1 MGDIFPFVL
10 AVVFVA
16 INGLTQL
23 AFAQGLGFKMKPTG
37 LAFMVA
43 AGLSLALRSVSPVS
57 GQSAMIALAGRNED
71 ERERVAALI
80 MAAVVSTVL
89 GLAGAISTVV
99 DFAGPAVMAGMMAGV
114 GIMLAQIGA
123 DFITDKQK
131 GNFSVGMV
139 SLVSA
144 LLIFGFFNLNS
155 GIVPSANVLVY
166 TVAGSV
172 GISTAYYLIMK
183 KIRGESLAVENA
195 SDKGNE
201 NNERSESDDPKFWTA
216 GYWKNGDWKLVTP
229 RINIRSILSA
239 CALICLGIGVVTSF
253 GTINANMS
261 GVPQNF
267 DHLILITGLVDFIG
281 VIFGGMPLEP
291 IISGTAAAP
300 WPILGAFVL
309 MLVLGAIALLGL
321 VTKICKYMPVQSIAG
336 FLVVIGFFETFLPNL
351 VPYFR
356 TGPRAMQFHGNLA
369 ESAIAMGVTAL
380 TKNPFIGILAGVLV
394 RYIGTF
400 FGV

>member
-10 AVVFVA
+10 AVIFVA

-23 AFAQGLGFKMKPTG
+23 AFAQGLGFKLKPTG
-37 LAFMVA
+37 LAFLVA

-71 ERERVAALI
+71 ERERVAALLI
-80 MAAVVSTVL
+80 AAVVSTIL
-89 GLAGAISTVV
+89 GLAGAISTAV

-144 LLIFGFFNLNS
+144 LLIFGFFNTNS
-155 GIVPSANVLVY
+155 GIVPSTNVLVY

-183 KIRGESLAVENA
+183 KVRGEALIVENVG
-195 SDKGNE
+195 KEGE
-201 NNERSESDDPKFWTA
+201 GNERSESDDPKFWTS

-229 RINIRSILSA
+229 RISIRSILSA

-253 GTINANMS
+253 GTINAGMS

-300 WPILGAFVL
+300 WPIMGAFVL

-356 TGPRAMQFHGNLA
+356 AGPRAIQFHGNVA

-380 TKNPFIGILAGVLV
+380 TKNPFIGILAGIAV

-400 FGV
+400 FGL